1 MDSYTQ
7 SPGEAMA
14 EKKETE
20 EKKIEKKKEKE
31 KLIKEKDREQL
42 QQHFQTLQNPVTLV
56 FFTQEIECH
65 YCRETHNLLTEV
77 SELTDKISLR
87 VYDFLKDAEKASQFN
102 IDKIPA
108 TLVSGEKKDYGIRFF
123 GVPSGYEF
131 TPFILDIITVSQG
144 ISVLH
149 PETKEKLNHVCSNV
163 HIQVFTTPTCPF
175 CAQAVQTAHQFAIES
190 DYITADMVESV
201 EFPHLT
207 HKYNVFSVP
216 KVIINE
222 TYNFEGVLPEE
233 EFAEEILKATQQ

>member
-1 MDSYTQ
+1 
-7 SPGEAMA
+7 MA
-14 EKKETE
+14 EKKEKK
-20 EKKIEKKKEKE
+20 EKKIENKKEKQ
-31 KLIKEKDREQL
+31 KMIKVKDREQL
-42 QQHFQTLQNPVTLV
+42 QEHFQTLQNPVTLV
-56 FFTQEIECH
+56 YFTQEIECH
-65 YCRETHNLLTEV
+65 YCREAHNLLTEV
-77 SELTDKISLR
+77 SELSDRINLH
-87 VYDFLKDAEKASQFN
+87 VYDFLKDAEKVSQFN

-108 TLVSGEKKDYGIRFF
+108 TLVLGENKDYGIRFF

-144 ISVLH
+144 ISTLQ
-149 PETKEKLNHVCSNV
+149 PETKEKLKKLQTTA

-207 HKYNVFSVP
+207 HKYDVFSVP

-222 TYNFEGVLPEE
+222 TFNFEGVLPEE